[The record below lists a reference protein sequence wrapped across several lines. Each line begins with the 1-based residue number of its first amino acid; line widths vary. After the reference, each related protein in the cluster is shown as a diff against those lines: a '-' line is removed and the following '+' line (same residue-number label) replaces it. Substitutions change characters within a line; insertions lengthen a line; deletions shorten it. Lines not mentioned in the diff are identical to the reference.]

1 MRRGFTMIELLVVMA
16 IMAMLGV
23 AGSSGYAALQRGMRE
38 RAAVAGASA
47 LLRAAKERAVVDRVP
62 TAVFCYNKLIR
73 DANAANDENAVVVGV
88 MTAIR
93 RFGRISYVSG
103 KLLYDEFGDL
113 ELTYEA
119 LSDDEDFS
127 NDGRNHSL
135 SDLGQ
140 RPGMK
145 LWKFP
150 TAKRME
156 YSIVADAVW
165 CDTGRTEPI
174 FSGGAGGPSTN
185 CLMSAFYD
193 LGGSKN
199 PASWK
204 VGDAYALEIGELQ
217 LPYGFIFGDTSPSR
231 ADQIELVETFL
242 FDPEEDNDETVEI
255 SSTKPNASGMPVKF
269 KSAGRATTN
278 EQKTM

>member
-1 MRRGFTMIELLVVMA
+1 MLRGFTMIELLVVMA

-47 LLRAAKERAVVDRVP
+47 LLRAAKERAAVDRVP
-62 TAVFCYNKLIR
+62 TVVFCYNKMVR
-73 DANAANDENAVVVGV
+73 DANAADDENAVVVGV

-93 RFGRISYVSG
+93 RSGRISYVSG
-103 KLLYDEFGDL
+103 DLLYDEFGDL
-113 ELTYEA
+113 EITYEA

-127 NDGRNHSL
+127 NDGKSHSL

-140 RPGMK
+140 RLGMR

-174 FSGGAGGPSTN
+174 FSGGANGSSTN
-185 CLMSAFYD
+185 CLMSAFYKKP
-193 LGGSKN
+193 GGS
-199 PASWK
+199 ASWK
-204 VGDAYALEIGELQ
+204 VGDAYGLEIGELQ
-217 LPYGFIFGDTSPSR
+217 LPYGFIFGDTVPSR
-231 ADQIELVETFL
+231 SDQIELVETFL
-242 FDPEEDNDETVEI
+242 FDPEEDNDESVEV
-255 SSTKPNASGMPVKF
+255 SSTKPNASGLPVKF
-269 KSAGRATTN
+269 KSAGRVTTN